1 MIVEQNF
8 LEKLKDFGINSYE
21 AKIWTA
27 LLSRGVANAGELSDI
42 SNVPRSR
49 AYDVLES
56 LEKKGFIIMK
66 LGKPIKYVAVS
77 PEEVLSRVKKKI
89 ENDKDSQIK
98 MVDELKESDILK
110 ELTLLHTQGIEKTD
124 PSELSG
130 SLKGREIS
138 YNQMSSMLS
147 TAKESVS
154 ILTSAEGLIRK
165 ADSLK
170 RALKKAKENGVKV
183 KILAQINKKNE
194 KVVKQLKDFAEVKHT
209 DLKGRFM
216 IADRKEIVFML
227 MDDIS
232 VHPNYDV
239 GVWVKTPVF
248 AEALQT
254 MFDINW
260 GK

>member
-66 LGKPIKYVAVS
+66 LGKPIKYVAVP

-89 ENDKDSQIK
+89 ENEKASQIK
-98 MVDELKESDILK
+98 MVDELKDSTVLN

-124 PSELSG
+124 PTELSG
-130 SLKGREIS
+130 SLKGRDTS
-138 YNQMSSMLS
+138 YNQMASMIAN
-147 TAKESVS
+147 AKESVS
-154 ILTSAEGLIRK
+154 IVTSAEGLVRK
-165 ADSLK
+165 ADAFK
-170 RALKKAKENGVKV
+170 RALKKAKENGVSV
-183 KILAQINKKNE
+183 RILAPVNKKNE
-194 KVVKQLKDFAEVKHT
+194 KVVKQLKDFAEVR
-209 DLKGRFM
+209 DSEVKGRFM
-216 IADRKEIVFML
+216 VADGQELVFML
-227 MDDIS
+227 MDDVS
-232 VHPNYDV
+232 VHPSYDV
-239 GVWVKTPVF
+239 GVWVKTPIF
-248 AEALQT
+248 AQALQA
-254 MFDINW
+254 MFDLNW
-260 GK
+260 N

>member
-66 LGKPIKYVAVS
+66 LGKPIKYVAVP
-77 PEEVLSRVKKKI
+77 PEEVLARVKKKI
-89 ENDKDSQIK
+89 ENDKASQIK
-98 MVDELKESDILK
+98 MVEELKESPVLN

-130 SLKGREIS
+130 SLKGRDIS
-138 YNQMSSMLS
+138 YNQMAALINN
-147 TAKESVS
+147 AKESVS
-154 ILTSAEGLIRK
+154 IVTSAEGLVRK
-165 ADSLK
+165 ADTLK
-170 RALKKAKENGVKV
+170 RAFKKAKENNLSIR
-183 KILAQINKKNE
+183 ILAPLNKKNE
-194 KVVKQLKDFAEVKHT
+194 KAVKALKDFAEVK
-209 DLKGRFM
+209 DADIKGRFM
-216 IADRKEIVFML
+216 IADGNEIVFML
-227 MDDIS
+227 MDDVS
-232 VHPNYDV
+232 VHPTYDV
-239 GVWVKTPVF
+239 GVWVKTPIF
-248 AEALQT
+248 AQALQT
-254 MFDINW
+254 MFDMNW
-260 GK
+260 NK